1 MTLKICIVSSKY
13 NEKITDGIY
22 KNAVVKLNVLGIK
35 KFDSISVPG
44 AFEIPIAISKI
55 IKKYDGVIAVGC
67 IIKGETPNFDFISK
81 AITNGIMELSIL
93 NKKPI
98 GNAIITCLNREQA
111 LARFNKGAEASLAV
125 LEVLKIK

>member
-44 AFEIPIAISKI
+44 AFEIPVAISKI

-67 IIKGETPNFDFISK
+67 IIRGETPNFDFISK

>member
-13 NEKITDGIY
+13 NEEITDGIY

-44 AFEIPIAISKI
+44 AFEIPVAISKI

-67 IIKGETPNFDFISK
+67 VIKGQTPNFDFISK
-81 AITNGIMELSIL
+81 AITNGIMELSIVH
-93 NKKPI
+93 KKPI
-98 GNAIITCLNREQA
+98 GNAIITCLNKEQA
-111 LARFNKGAEASLAV
+111 LARFNKGTEASLAV

>member
-13 NEKITDGIY
+13 NEEITDGIY
-22 KNAVVKLNVLGIK
+22 KNAVSKLNVLGIK

-44 AFEIPIAISKI
+44 AFEIPVAISKI

-67 IIKGETPNFDFISK
+67 IIKGQTPNFDFISK
-81 AITNGIMELSIL
+81 AITNGIMELSIVH
-93 NKKPI
+93 KKPI
-98 GNAIITCLNREQA
+98 GNAIITCLNKEQA
-111 LARFNKGAEASLAV
+111 LARFNKGTEASLAV

>member
-44 AFEIPIAISKI
+44 AFEIPVAISKI

-81 AITNGIMELSIL
+81 AISNGIMELSIL

-98 GNAIITCLNREQA
+98 GNAIITCLNKEQA

>member
-13 NEKITDGIY
+13 NEKITDEIY
-22 KNAVVKLNVLGIK
+22 KSAVAKLNALGIK

-44 AFEIPIAISKI
+44 AFEIPVAISKI
-55 IKKYDGVIAVGC
+55 IKRYDGVIAIGC

-93 NKKPI
+93 HKKPV
-98 GNAIITCLNREQA
+98 GNAIITCLNKEQA
-111 LARFNKGAEASLAV
+111 LDRFSKGAEASLAV

>member
-13 NEKITDGIY
+13 NEEITDGIY

-44 AFEIPIAISKI
+44 AFEIPVAISKV

-67 IIKGETPNFDFISK
+67 VIKGQTPNFDFISK
-81 AITNGIMELSIL
+81 AITNGIMELSIVH
-93 NKKPI
+93 KKPI
-98 GNAIITCLNREQA
+98 GNAIITCLNKEQA
-111 LARFNKGAEASLAV
+111 LARFNKGTEASLAV

>member
-44 AFEIPIAISKI
+44 AFEIPVAISKI

>member
-44 AFEIPIAISKI
+44 AFELPVAISKI

>member
-13 NEKITDGIY
+13 NEEITDGIY
-22 KNAVVKLNVLGIK
+22 KNAVSKLNALGIK

-44 AFEIPIAISKI
+44 AFEIPVVISKI

-81 AITNGIMELSIL
+81 AITNGIMELSIVH
-93 NKKPI
+93 KKPI
-98 GNAIITCLNREQA
+98 GNAIITCLNKEQA
-111 LARFNKGAEASLAV
+111 LARFNKGTEASLAV